1 MARLLEGRSRGGR
14 GFLALI
20 CFTWACC
27 FVEAPLN
34 GRHSLRSVAAAAT
47 KQRAQQ
53 RAPKA
58 PTSQGKSNKAVQEV
72 IDLEDFDAWEVLDL
86 NPDADK
92 QKIRRRFRKL
102 VATQHPDRRPNDPD
116 AVVKFM
122 RIKKA
127 YEQLMGSDS
136 SLKELKQWA
145 EENREWSES
154 AREFL
159 GEEEDLPPPEVP
171 PALYAG
177 LAILLVVLAYGTYW
191 ALHK

>member
-1 MARLLEGRSRGGR
+1 MARLAEASRSRG
-14 GFLALI
+14 LLLVTLI
-20 CFTWACC
+20 CFTWCLS
-27 FVEAPLN
+27 FVQTPVDAKRLANRTALE
-34 GRHSLRSVAAAAT
+34 AT
-47 KQRAQQ
+47 KQRSGQTGA
-53 RAPKA
+53 RKK
-58 PTSQGKSNKAVQEV
+58 SDKRGKVDV

-86 NPDADK
+86 SPDADK

-136 SLKELKQWA
+136 SLQELKQWA

-191 ALHK
+191 ALNK

>member
-1 MARLLEGRSRGGR
+1 M
-14 GFLALI
+14 
-20 CFTWACC
+20 T
-27 FVEAPLN
+27 
-34 GRHSLRSVAAAAT
+34 
-47 KQRAQQ
+47 
-53 RAPKA
+53 
-58 PTSQGKSNKAVQEV
+58 
-72 IDLEDFDAWEVLDL
+72 
-86 NPDADK
+86 PDSTK

-127 YEQLMGSDS
+127 YEQLMGAEGGAS
-136 SLKELKQWA
+136 SLEELKQWA

-159 GEEEDLPPPEVP
+159 GEEEELPPPEVP

-177 LAILLVVLAYGTYW
+177 RLAELLYNMNSNSHHHLGAAIYDVLCNAY
-191 ALHK
+191 L